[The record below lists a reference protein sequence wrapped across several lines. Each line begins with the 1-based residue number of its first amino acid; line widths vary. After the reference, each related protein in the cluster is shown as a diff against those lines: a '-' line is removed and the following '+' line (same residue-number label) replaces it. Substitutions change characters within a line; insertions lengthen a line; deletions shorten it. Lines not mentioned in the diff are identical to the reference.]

1 MKRILVAAAVALCM
15 SAAVSADVIWS
26 NPNGSAQDYDW
37 ANGYNT
43 DSNKF
48 GSPSWFGGNNLY
60 FLGSNFP
67 ASADDADT
75 ADSVSDTMNV
85 DLTAHPEKKF
95 LNITIFEFGDYTVT
109 GGAGNSVSADL
120 GMSATVGGHPQSPFA
135 DNFLYGSVGDSGG
148 TVAWDGSATL
158 LMDSAVPDVTSLHL
172 TVSNTVVALSDGA
185 GGTASIVGN
194 FVLVGIAITVI
205 PEPTALSFLALGCLA
220 VLRRRR
226 A

>member
-1 MKRILVAAAVALCM
+1 MKRILVAAALALCI
-15 SAAVSADVIWS
+15 SAPVSADVIWD

-67 ASADDADT
+67 ASADDGANSDT
-75 ADSVSDTMNV
+75 VTDTMNV
-85 DLTAHPEKKF
+85 DLTAHPGMKF
-95 LNITIFEFGDYTVT
+95 LNITIFEYGDYTLT
-109 GGAGNSVSADL
+109 GGAGNNVSVDLDLSA
-120 GMSATVGGHPQSPFA
+120 SVGGHPQSPFS
-135 DNFLYGSVGDSGG
+135 DTFLFGSVGESTG
-148 TVAWDGSATL
+148 TVAWDDSATL
-158 LMDSAVPDVTSLHL
+158 LMDFAVPDVTSLHM
-172 TVSNTVVALSDGA
+172 TVTNTVIAVSDGA
-185 GGTASIVGN
+185 GGTSSIVGN

-205 PEPTALSFLALGCLA
+205 PEPTALSFLALGCLT